1 MTDRETFLSRWS
13 RLKHE
18 AEKTPAAAA
27 EAAPPVEAEP
37 AQELPP
43 VESLDFSSDFSRF
56 LRSKAEEGVKRA
68 ALKKLFHSPH
78 FNQMDG
84 LDVYIDNYNVFEPI
98 PEEMLQNL
106 AHAREMLFGPAE
118 ANEPGPALA
127 EKHEGDILPAGV
139 AQVSAPDRPEIS
151 EPQPDPLTPGHAAV
165 APDRA

>member
-18 AEKTPAAAA
+18 AEKTPAATA

-68 ALKKLFHSPH
+68 ALKRLFHSPH

-127 EKHEGDILPAGV
+127 EKHEGDTLPAGV